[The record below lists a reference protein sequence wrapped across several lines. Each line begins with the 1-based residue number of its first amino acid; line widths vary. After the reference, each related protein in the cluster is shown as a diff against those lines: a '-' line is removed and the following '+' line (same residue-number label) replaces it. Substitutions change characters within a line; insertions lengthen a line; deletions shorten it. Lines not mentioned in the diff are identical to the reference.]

1 MKNIVLFL
9 GEDQLSINKRIKRI
23 VNDAKIDEFNI
34 TTYDLEV
41 DSLDQV
47 ISDCLT
53 IPFIKDQKAVIVKNP
68 VYLTKNGSK
77 QDYSMYLNYLKK
89 PMDSTMLLINAC
101 GITLDEKS
109 PVVIDTK
116 KYCDVVLVKKPSD
129 IELYGR
135 LKMICTYA
143 GVEIKEEAIKTFF
156 NIIGTND
163 IQRME
168 VEVVKLINC
177 VGKGGVI
184 TSSVVT
190 SLVVKNLE
198 DDVFALTNAIIQ
210 KDKEK
215 AYLIYNDL
223 IKGISDTVA
232 LLNQVSN
239 AMKNMF
245 AVGLMLQEGSNQNQV
260 ASRLNIKSGYAYN
273 LINNV
278 RKLSLES
285 IKKYISELAELD
297 YKIKTGQV
305 NPKQGFEFF
314 LLSL

>member
-101 GITLDEKS
+101 GIMLDEKS

-116 KYCDVVLVKKPSD
+116 KY
-129 IELYGR
+129 
-135 LKMICTYA
+135 
-143 GVEIKEEAIKTFF
+143 
-156 NIIGTND
+156 
-163 IQRME
+163 
-168 VEVVKLINC
+168 
-177 VGKGGVI
+177 
-184 TSSVVT
+184 
-190 SLVVKNLE
+190 
-198 DDVFALTNAIIQ
+198 
-210 KDKEK
+210 
-215 AYLIYNDL
+215 
-223 IKGISDTVA
+223 
-232 LLNQVSN
+232 
-239 AMKNMF
+239 
-245 AVGLMLQEGSNQNQV
+245 
-260 ASRLNIKSGYAYN
+260 
-273 LINNV
+273 
-278 RKLSLES
+278 
-285 IKKYISELAELD
+285 
-297 YKIKTGQV
+297 
-305 NPKQGFEFF
+305 
-314 LLSL
+314 

>member
-285 IKKYISELAELD
+285 IKK
-297 YKIKTGQV
+297 
-305 NPKQGFEFF
+305 
-314 LLSL
+314 